1 MKRIYSFMFAAVAAF
16 AAASCA
22 QELDN
27 QVPAG
32 ETVTFEASVDGAE
45 TKAVLDGKVSKWE
58 KGDKIT
64 IHNGTK
70 GFEFATTDEGVKAN
84 FSYTGD
90 DFSGDKFIAVYPAGN
105 YTADVEA
112 KTVKVN
118 IPTYQPSRDNS
129 FSVGSVPSVAY
140 TENQSLAFKN
150 AAALLKFTVKGKN
163 VKELVFYGHNGEA
176 VSGDVKVSL
185 NEDNTV
191 KSVVAQETTIT
202 ENDVTETKLITWA
215 KVWAQTADYCFVEGT
230 TYYLSV
236 VPQKFEKGFSVEL
249 EIDGVGRKK
258 VKTLETAYE
267 IKPNTILN
275 LGELE
280 YKAPVV
286 ENLNWGIAGTMTGW
300 ADGKDIAMVQEGD
313 WFVAKNVTLNAGAA
327 FKFRADGKWD
337 TERGTD
343 GTPVPAGAEVKLLSV
358 DAKDIKA
365 EVPAIY
371 DIYMAKTADKMKL
384 VKVGDVEAPAVS
396 NWGIVGTLT
405 SWSSNIAMAVEGEW
419 YVAKNITITTDDGF
433 KFRNGDSWE
442 DKDLLTYNAGKAE
455 DGVEYLLT
463 GGAGENNEIKVAASA
478 VYDVYLALNL
488 NKFKV
493 VKVGDIEVEEPS
505 DEPVASDWGVVGD
518 LTDWGRTGVKDITMY
533 SYKGMYVAYNVN
545 FATAGGFKVRKGGAW
560 DNAYNYGLESSGN
573 VTAGYYYDVIT
584 SGGSGDLKVVAGT
597 YDIWFDLTNKRIYVL
612 EPGADPSTAV
622 KGTAVA
628 PLTSTWYLVG
638 SFNNWNTKQEKYKM
652 VAEGTW
658 YVLKG
663 LTLSA
668 NAEVKACDGTWNVN
682 RGGSFAGVDKAC
694 AVTQGGTNIK
704 VTKAGTYDVYLNS
717 KADKLYFMTPGKVP
731 AN

>member
-163 VKELVFYGHNGEA
+163 VKGLVFFGNNGEA
-176 VSGDVKVSL
+176 VSGDVMVSL

-202 ENDVTETKLITWA
+202 ENDQTETKLITWA

-236 VPQKFEKGFSVEL
+236 VPQKFEKGFGVEL
-249 EIDGVGRKK
+249 EIDGVGLKK
-258 VKTLETAYE
+258 VKNLETEYDL
-267 IKPNTILN
+267 KPNTILN

-280 YKAPVV
+280 YKAPSV
-286 ENLNWGIAGTMTGW
+286 ENL
-300 ADGKDIAMVQEGD
+300 
-313 WFVAKNVTLNAGAA
+313 
-327 FKFRADGKWD
+327 
-337 TERGTD
+337 
-343 GTPVPAGAEVKLLSV
+343 
-358 DAKDIKA
+358 
-365 EVPAIY
+365 
-371 DIYMAKTADKMKL
+371 
-384 VKVGDVEAPAVS
+384 

-405 SWSSNIAMAVEGEW
+405 NWSSNIAMAVEGEW

-433 KFRNGDSWE
+433 KFRNGDSWA

-518 LTDWGRTGVKDITMY
+518 LTGWGDTGVKDITMY
-533 SYKGMYVAYNVN
+533 SYKGMYVAYNVK
-545 FATAGGFKVRKGGAW
+545 FTAAGSFKIRKGGAW
-560 DNAYNYGLESSGN
+560 NDAANYGLETSGD
-573 VTAGYYYDVIT
+573 VEPGYYYKVIA
-584 SGGSGDLKVVAGT
+584 SGGSGNIKVKAGT
-597 YDIWFDLTNKRIYVL
+597 YDIWFDLTNKRVYVL
-612 EPGADPSTAV
+612 DPGTDPATV
-622 KGTAVA
+622 TQGTPSA
-628 PLTSTWYLVG
+628 PSNWNLVG
-638 SFNNWNTKQEKYKM
+638 SFNGWNPGDKTYAMTAQGDYFVYKGFTCTSTVEMKFAPGSWGGDKGATSSSNVVKDKKYS
-652 VAEGTW
+652 T
-658 YVLKG
+658 
-663 LTLSA
+663 
-668 NAEVKACDGTWNVN
+668 
-682 RGGSFAGVDKAC
+682 
-694 AVTQGGTNIK
+694 GGTNIK
-704 VTKAGTYDVYLNS
+704 VPAGTYDIYLKKDLKN
-717 KADKLYFMTPGKVP
+717 YWFMTPGKVP

>member
-112 KTVKVN
+112 KTVKAN

-150 AAALLKFTVKGKN
+150 AAALLKFTVKGNN
-163 VKELVFYGHNGEA
+163 VKGLVFFGNNGEA
-176 VSGDVKVSL
+176 VSGDVMVSL

-236 VPQKFEKGFSVEL
+236 VPQKFEKGFGVEL
-249 EIDGVGRKK
+249 EIDGVGLKK
-258 VKTLETAYE
+258 VKNLETEYDL
-267 IKPNTILN
+267 KPNTILN

-280 YKAPVV
+280 YKAPSV
-286 ENLNWGIAGTMTGW
+286 ENL
-300 ADGKDIAMVQEGD
+300 
-313 WFVAKNVTLNAGAA
+313 
-327 FKFRADGKWD
+327 
-337 TERGTD
+337 
-343 GTPVPAGAEVKLLSV
+343 
-358 DAKDIKA
+358 
-365 EVPAIY
+365 
-371 DIYMAKTADKMKL
+371 
-384 VKVGDVEAPAVS
+384 

-405 SWSSNIAMAVEGEW
+405 NWSSNIAMAVEGEW

-433 KFRNGDSWE
+433 KFRNGDSWA

-518 LTDWGRTGVKDITMY
+518 LTGWGDTGVKDITMY
-533 SYKGMYVAYNVN
+533 SYKGMYVAYNVK
-545 FATAGGFKVRKGGAW
+545 FTAAGSFKIRKGGAW
-560 DNAYNYGLESSGN
+560 NDAANYGLETSGD
-573 VTAGYYYDVIT
+573 VEPGYYYKVIA
-584 SGGSGDLKVVAGT
+584 SGGSGNIKVKAGT
-597 YDIWFDLTNKRIYVL
+597 YDIWFDLTNKRVYVL
-612 EPGADPSTAV
+612 DPGTDPATV
-622 KGTAVA
+622 TQGTPSA
-628 PLTSTWYLVG
+628 PSNWNLVG
-638 SFNNWNTKQEKYKM
+638 SFNGWNPGDKTYAMTAQGDYFVYKGFTCTSTVEMKFAPGSWGGDKGATSSSNVVKDKKYS
-652 VAEGTW
+652 T
-658 YVLKG
+658 
-663 LTLSA
+663 
-668 NAEVKACDGTWNVN
+668 
-682 RGGSFAGVDKAC
+682 
-694 AVTQGGTNIK
+694 GGTNIK
-704 VTKAGTYDVYLNS
+704 VPAGTYDIYLKKDLKN
-717 KADKLYFMTPGKVP
+717 YWFMTPGKVP

>member
-90 DFSGDKFIAVYPAGN
+90 DFSGDKFIAVYPAGK

-163 VKELVFYGHNGEA
+163 VKGLVFFGNNGEA
-176 VSGDVKVSL
+176 VSGDVMVSL

-236 VPQKFEKGFSVEL
+236 VPQKFEKGFGVEL
-249 EIDGVGRKK
+249 EIDGVGLKK
-258 VKTLETAYE
+258 VKNLETEYDL
-267 IKPNTILN
+267 KPNTILN

-280 YKAPVV
+280 YKAPSV
-286 ENLNWGIAGTMTGW
+286 ENL
-300 ADGKDIAMVQEGD
+300 
-313 WFVAKNVTLNAGAA
+313 
-327 FKFRADGKWD
+327 
-337 TERGTD
+337 
-343 GTPVPAGAEVKLLSV
+343 
-358 DAKDIKA
+358 
-365 EVPAIY
+365 
-371 DIYMAKTADKMKL
+371 
-384 VKVGDVEAPAVS
+384 

-405 SWSSNIAMAVEGEW
+405 NWSSNIAMAVEGEW

-433 KFRNGDSWE
+433 KFRNGDSWA

-493 VKVGDIEVEEPS
+493 VKVGDVEVEEPS
-505 DEPVASDWGVVGD
+505 DEPVASDWGIVGD
-518 LTDWGRTGVKDITMY
+518 LTNWTEKKDVTMY

-545 FATAGGFKVRKGGAW
+545 FASAGGFKVRKGGVW
-560 DNAYNYGLESSGN
+560 NDSYNYGLESSGN

>member
-90 DFSGDKFIAVYPAGN
+90 DFSGDKFIAVYPAGK

-163 VKELVFYGHNGEA
+163 VKGLVFFGNNGEA
-176 VSGDVKVSL
+176 VSGDVMVSL

-236 VPQKFEKGFSVEL
+236 VPQKFEKGFGVEL
-249 EIDGVGRKK
+249 EIDGVGLKK
-258 VKTLETAYE
+258 VKNLETEYDL
-267 IKPNTILN
+267 KPNTILN

-280 YKAPVV
+280 YKAPAV
-286 ENLNWGIAGTMTGW
+286 ENNNWGIAGTITNW
-300 ADGKDIAMVQEGD
+300 ADGADLAMTLEGD
-313 WFVAKNVTLNAGAA
+313 WYVAKNVTLEAGAA
-327 FKFRADGKWD
+327 FKFRANGTWA
-337 TERGTD
+337 TNRGTETA
-343 GTPVPAGAEVKLLSV
+343 TPVAAGAEVKV
-358 DAKDIKA
+358 VADGKDITA
-365 EVPAIY
+365 ATPAIY
-371 DIYMAKTADKMKL
+371 DIYLSKGADKMKL
-384 VKVGDVEAPAVS
+384 
-396 NWGIVGTLT
+396 
-405 SWSSNIAMAVEGEW
+405 
-419 YVAKNITITTDDGF
+419 
-433 KFRNGDSWE
+433 
-442 DKDLLTYNAGKAE
+442 
-455 DGVEYLLT
+455 
-463 GGAGENNEIKVAASA
+463 
-478 VYDVYLALNL
+478 
-488 NKFKV
+488 

-505 DEPVASDWGVVGD
+505 DEPVASDWGIVGD
-518 LTDWGRTGVKDITMY
+518 LTNWALNKDITMY

-560 DNAYNYGLESSGN
+560 NNAYNYGLESSGN

-694 AVTQGGTNIK
+694 TVTQGGTNIK

-717 KADKLYFMTPGKVP
+717 SADKMYFMTPGAVP
-731 AN
+731 SK